1 MILVNF
7 LSPEYRQKIFIKKL
21 SQTTMVV
28 ILIFSMVLLG
38 INFVLK
44 NIVSTK
50 EAQKTQIMNDIEAIN
65 VEIKRLEDENAKIPN
80 LANKIK
86 VLDDILNQKKYGFSE
101 VLFRLVQNVPSG
113 IWLDSLNYDGK
124 TMVLKGFANK
134 SRGLSAERN
143 MLSFEQ
149 NLRETASYIDVAPE
163 YAKVVEK
170 DGNEIKEFKITIIL
184 ADQ

>member
-1 MILVNF
+1 
-7 LSPEYRQKIFIKKL
+7 
-21 SQTTMVV
+21 MVV

-86 VLDDILNQKKYGFSE
+86 VLDWICIKF
-101 VLFRLVQNVPSG
+101 
-113 IWLDSLNYDGK
+113 
-124 TMVLKGFANK
+124 
-134 SRGLSAERN
+134 
-143 MLSFEQ
+143 
-149 NLRETASYIDVAPE
+149 
-163 YAKVVEK
+163 VE
-170 DGNEIKEFKITIIL
+170 
-184 ADQ
+184 

>member
-65 VEIKRLEDENAKIPN
+65 VEIKRLEDENSKIPN

-86 VLDDILNQKKYGFSE
+86 VLDDILNQKKYG
-101 VLFRLVQNVPSG
+101 L
-113 IWLDSLNYDGK
+113 
-124 TMVLKGFANK
+124 T
-134 SRGLSAERN
+134 
-143 MLSFEQ
+143 
-149 NLRETASYIDVAPE
+149 
-163 YAKVVEK
+163 
-170 DGNEIKEFKITIIL
+170 EIS
-184 ADQ
+184 